1 MTPHHILSA
10 LGFDV
15 PEEGIEVSEHDA
27 FLHAESLR
35 LLGNTISIDRID
47 NSDLVSL
54 HNGMAGLV
62 AVHRGDEAVSA
73 SEQTAERVKAL
84 IRANCNVTY
93 KLKTKSQA

>member
-1 MTPHHILSA
+1 MKMTPHKILLA

-15 PEEGIEVSEHDA
+15 PEQGIKVNEHDA
-27 FLHAESLR
+27 FFHAESLR

-47 NSDLVSL
+47 NSAL
-54 HNGMAGLV
+54 AGLV
-62 AVHRGDEAVSA
+62 AAHRGEEAVPA

-93 KLKTKSQA
+93 KLNSKSQA